1 MQFHKTMKPAMMK
14 RSFLLLL
21 LAISSPVGATMLDT
35 SVFGKSIA
43 MSVGVGKYSGGD
55 LANFPVL
62 VRLEKAN
69 GFKFEDFATPVD
81 ELRFADANGV
91 NLDFEIDTW
100 APDMNAALVWVSAT
114 TLSSSTTIVAYFS
127 PKTGASLPSVH
138 PTNVWTSAGYVGVWH
153 FSVQNADNSYPDA
166 SGCGATA
173 VRIAGGAT
181 PNAPASAAPNANGT
195 TYHVANSVLAVQ
207 AANTAS
213 WTFSSTGYSVE
224 AWLMPTGNYNRMF
237 VQTASMNGGNAFAF
251 GPTEIYQMSGE
262 YGKYVWPSVVAN
274 QTDWRFVSAVWADSA
289 KSFTTRTCVNGSNQA
304 GAKADKVA
312 VDFSSTGMALT
323 GRNGTD
329 QSSTVFGFSVDEVRV
344 RRGDT
349 SADWMNAN
357 YSTQF
362 DVDFLSYGEVQD
374 LAGKAEGSTILLY

>member
-1 MQFHKTMKPAMMK
+1 MKFHKTMKPATMK
-14 RSFLLLL
+14 RLALLLL
-21 LAISSPVGATMLDT
+21 LVISSSVGATMLDT
-35 SVFGKSIA
+35 SVFGKSVA
-43 MSVGVGKYSGGD
+43 MSVGIGKYSGSG

-62 VRLEKAN
+62 VRLDKAD
-69 GFKFEDFATPVD
+69 GFNFDDFATPVD

-100 APDMNAALVWVSAT
+100 DADMNAALVWVST
-114 TLSSSTTIVAYFS
+114 TTFSSSTTIVAYFS
-127 PKTGASLPSVH
+127 PKSGATLPPVH
-138 PTNVWTSAGYVGVWH
+138 PTNVWTKAGYVGVWH
-153 FSVQNADNSYPDA
+153 FAVQNADNSYPDA
-166 SGCGATA
+166 SGCGVTA
-173 VRIAGGAT
+173 VRIAGGNT
-181 PNAPASAAPNANGT
+181 PNAPTAATPLANGT
-195 TYHVANSVLAVQ
+195 RYHVANSVLAVLP
-207 AANTAS
+207 ANTTS

-224 AWLMPTGNYNRMF
+224 TWLVPTGNYNRMF
-237 VQTASMNGGNAFAF
+237 VQSTSFNGGNAFAF
-251 GPTEIYQMSGE
+251 GPDEIYQMSGE
-262 YGKYVWPSVVAN
+262 YGKFGWPSVVAN
-274 QTDWRFVSAVWADSA
+274 QTDWRFVTAVWADSS

-304 GAKADKVA
+304 GTKVDKVA
-312 VDFSSTGMALT
+312 VDFSTSGMALT

-329 QSSTVFGFSVDEVRV
+329 QGSTALNFPVDEIRI